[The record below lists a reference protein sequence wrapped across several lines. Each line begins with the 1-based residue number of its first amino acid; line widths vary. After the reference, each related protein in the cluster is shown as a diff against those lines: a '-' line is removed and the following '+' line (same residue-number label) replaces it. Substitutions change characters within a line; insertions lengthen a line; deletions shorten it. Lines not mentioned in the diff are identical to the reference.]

1 MDRQADERILQGLL
15 QNDCRAFDELYMRYA
30 PHVEAFAYC
39 LLKNRF
45 PVLVQLEFLK

>member
-30 PHVEAFAYC
+30 PHVEAFACC
-39 LLKNRF
+39 LLKNRKF
-45 PVLVQLEFLK
+45 VRYKPVL